1 MRVVFDLDGTLIDS
15 LPDLASAA
23 NAVLTAR
30 GEPELPDSVVAG
42 FVGMGEGVFVD
53 RLIAATALDLGERP
67 AILADFLRHYKEMAS
82 RTRLFDGVTDAL
94 ANLRARGA
102 ALGLC
107 TNKPGG
113 PLDAVLAHLGWEE
126 SFDVVVAG
134 DTLPLRK
141 PDPAPLH
148 HAFAALGG
156 PGIYVGDS
164 EVDAA
169 TAQAAGVP
177 FVLFTRGIRMT
188 PVEAIPHDVAFEDF
202 AALPEICERL
212 TKAKGAR

>member
-1 MRVVFDLDGTLIDS
+1 
-15 LPDLASAA
+15 
-23 NAVLTAR
+23 
-30 GEPELPDSVVAG
+30 
-42 FVGMGEGVFVD
+42 
-53 RLIAATALDLGERP
+53 
-67 AILADFLRHYKEMAS
+67 
-82 RTRLFDGVTDAL
+82 
-94 ANLRARGA
+94 
-102 ALGLC
+102 
-107 TNKPGG
+107 
-113 PLDAVLAHLGWEE
+113 
-126 SFDVVVAG
+126 VAG

-148 HAFAALGG
+148 HAFTALGG

-169 TAQAAGVP
+169 TAQAAGAP

-212 TKAKGAR
+212 TKAKGAP